1 MITPDDLDPAAA
13 LRALL
18 GRGRYQEVLDRHAQS
33 EEASRD
39 PAVALAVATAA
50 TRLGRYQDG
59 QLLADR
65 AHGAFR
71 SRADD
76 DGRLR
81 ALNLLG
87 AIRYER
93 GELAAAASHW
103 TEALALA
110 RALADTTLVARTSN
124 NLGITHYIAGRTED
138 ARAAYQEALLAYQ
151 RLGDRRGLA
160 ETLHNLSI
168 IARRDGALERA
179 ADLSIEAVR
188 HAEAVD
194 DPVLLSLVVIGRA
207 KVHLDANDLEM
218 TRVEAQ
224 RADALARAGGDEL
237 GEAEAAWV
245 MAERSLKMGEA
256 AAARDGALRARE
268 IAERLESRLLQAESA
283 ELAGA
288 ALRRL
293 GDATAADALLTE
305 ARALYQRLGAVPWL
319 ERIPEA

>member
-1 MITPDDLDPAAA
+1 MTTPDDLDPSAA

-33 EEASRD
+33 EAAARD
-39 PAVALAVATAA
+39 PAVALAVGTAA
-50 TRLGRYQDG
+50 TRLGRYQVSER
-59 QLLADR
+59 LAVQ
-65 AHGAFR
+65 ANGIFR
-71 SRADD
+71 TRADD

-87 AIRYER
+87 AIHYER
-93 GELAAAASHW
+93 GELTAAVSHW

-110 RALADTTLVARTSN
+110 RALADTTLIARACN
-124 NLGITHYIAGRTED
+124 NLGISHSIAGRND
-138 ARAAYQEALLAYQ
+138 QARGAYQEALLAYQ

-168 IARRDGALERA
+168 IARRAGALGQA
-179 ADLSIEAVR
+179 ADLSVEAVR

-207 KVHLDANDLEM
+207 KIHLDGNDLEM
-218 TRVEAQ
+218 TRVDAM

-245 MAERSLKMGEA
+245 MAERSLKLADA
-256 AAARDGALRARE
+256 AAARDGALRARA
-268 IAERLESRLLQAESA
+268 IAERHGSKLLQAESA
-283 ELAGA
+283 ELAA
-288 ALRRL
+288 TALRRL
-293 GDATAADALLTE
+293 GDDAAAQTLLIE
-305 ARALYQRLGAVPWL
+305 AKTIYERVGAVPWL
-319 ERIPEA
+319 ERMTEV